1 MADYINIRGQ
11 SIEVVASDPANP
23 TQGQIW
29 YNSTSN
35 TLKGLGYVAG
45 AWASGGPMSN
55 VGGIFKAT
63 VGTQTAALAAGF
75 FTGTPAGVIANTE
88 EYNGSTWTS
97 GGSMGS
103 ALYSGLSAGSQTSA
117 IATGGND
124 GSGVVSSS
132 TESYNGTSWSA
143 ETTLPGRNYGAGAG
157 TSETT
162 AILFCGSGGPFGG
175 PPDFSETQHYDGSTW
190 TAGGNYPTTQRNLGG
205 CGTSTTALGVGG
217 SNPAT
222 ANVNEYDGTSWSS
235 HSTLPA
241 IRSSLGC
248 CGNPTDALV
257 FSGEIPGTGS
267 TNSTVL
273 WDGVSWTSQGNLN
286 DAVVAYCGF
295 NRTQS
300 TSSLG
305 FKYGGSSPG
314 GYLSSSEEWTGGAPA
329 TQTIT
334 AS

>member
-1 MADYINIRGQ
+1 MAEYINIRGQ
-11 SIEVVASDPANP
+11 NIEVVASDPANP
-23 TQGQIW
+23 TLGQIW

-35 TLKGLGYVAG
+35 TLKGKGYLAG
-45 AWASGGPMSN
+45 SWATGGTMST

-63 VGTQTAALAAGF
+63 VGTQTAALAAGR
-75 FTGTPAGVIANTE
+75 FTGTPAGVLANTE

-103 ALYSGLSAGSQTSA
+103 ALYAGLGAGSQTSA

-124 GSGVVSSS
+124 GSGAVSSS

-143 ETTLPGRNYGAGAG
+143 ETTLPARNYGAGAG
-157 TSETT
+157 TSETA
-162 AILFCGSGGPFGG
+162 AIVFCGQGGNFGG
-175 PPDFSETQHYDGSTW
+175 PPTISETQHYDGSTW

-205 CGTSTTALGVGG
+205 CGTSTAALGVGG
-217 SNPAT
+217 SNPGT

-241 IRSSLGC
+241 IRYGLGS

-257 FSGEIPGTGS
+257 FSGAIPTGA

-273 WDGVSWTSQGNLN
+273 WDGVSWTSQGNLS
-286 DAVVAYCGF
+286 DTAVENCGF

-305 FKYGGSSPG
+305 FKYGGTSGVYS
-314 GYLSSSEEWTGGAPA
+314 SSSEQWTGGAPA
-329 TQTIT
+329 TVTIT